1 MTPNYI
7 KHDTD
12 VIVDT
17 LWKWGISRKISFFY
31 LWIEKRK
38 KEKTARP
45 EMQIKENTWLV
56 NQKNLKIVRNSQN
69 SFLVENIYPECRI

>member
-12 VIVDT
+12 VIVDNFVEMGDFSKN
-17 LWKWGISRKISFFY
+17 LLFY